1 MQEKILRAFLYND
14 KLKFNEI
21 EKLTDTRSNKLAYH
35 LKNFQ
40 ERKLL
45 IKNDGGYSLS
55 NNFEHII
62 PYLSDSKAVLPVVLI
77 SVGEGKKFFLHVRD
91 KKPYKGFLGLPA
103 GRILVG
109 EKIDDA
115 VKRIMK
121 NKHSVDAKLKHVN
134 SVSLEHVTKEGK
146 VIHSF
151 LLILISA
158 SVKGNVAYTDIGK
171 NRGKII
177 KSDYWLLKN
186 HQNSRAKIKTI
197 KSNL

>member
-1 MQEKILRAFLYND
+1 MQEKILRAFLYKD

-77 SVGEGKKFFLHVRD
+77 SIGEGKKFFLHVRD
-91 KKPYKGFLGLPA
+91 KKPYKGFLSLPA

-134 SVSLEHVTKEGK
+134 SISLEHVTKEGK